1 MYWYPRLYVGETVKK
16 KKEDLIQKI
25 ESGKTP
31 VNTYLVMLSEGRKNQ
46 LEIIAVWN
54 LKHWCK
60 DRTHQ
65 KVIGLACGWR
75 EAAQL
80 VCRITQDVYEQ
91 TGNAEIRAF
100 FEPQFD
106 GRTD

>member
-46 LEIIAVWN
+46 L
-54 LKHWCK
+54 
-60 DRTHQ
+60 
-65 KVIGLACGWR
+65 
-75 EAAQL
+75 
-80 VCRITQDVYEQ
+80 
-91 TGNAEIRAF
+91 
-100 FEPQFD
+100 
-106 GRTD
+106 